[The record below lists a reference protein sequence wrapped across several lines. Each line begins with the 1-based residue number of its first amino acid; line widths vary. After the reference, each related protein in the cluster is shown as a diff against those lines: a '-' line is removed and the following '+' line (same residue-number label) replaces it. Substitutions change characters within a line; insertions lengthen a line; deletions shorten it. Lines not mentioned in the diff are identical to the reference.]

1 MGILPCCFLENQ
13 SADSLGLTGKERF
26 NVDLKAGD
34 LKVNEVIPVTTD
46 CGKTFEVKVRLDTP
60 VEIEYFKH
68 GGIL

>member
-46 CGKTFEVKVRLDTP
+46 CGDRKSVV
-60 VEIEYFKH
+60 
-68 GGIL
+68 